1 MMQMTRLVRSLL
13 MALALASAAAPGC
26 SKSPEV
32 TAENIEE
39 LGAVPEQN
47 DGGSVVWTFKPDGQ
61 VNALV
66 KGPDGKPVEKG
77 VTGTLT
83 VKPKDGA
90 PVTAKL
96 EPVEKAGGV
105 LAATLPKLEADLT
118 EVSYEVR
125 VDDKPFK
132 GVMHVPKGGTKE
144 LHDSGKVT
152 AEAKLEGK
160 KGPNGGIVQVVGED
174 TVEIVADQK
183 TGKVR
188 AYLLDDDLKPAKVND
203 RKVKLKLALSGEGS
217 ELVEL
222 SPSPKGPYFEGKVDL
237 TIKPK
242 KITVVLVDA
251 DVVHVALCG
260 WYPGK
265 VIVVAPSAP
274 VIAIFVNVKWDVDV
288 VVKPPVVVVGHD
300 DDDDDDHV
308 IVIGK
313 KGKGKKG
320 KWRIR
325 R

>member
-13 MALALASAAAPGC
+13 AAIALACAAAPGC
-26 SKSPEV
+26 GKQPEV
-32 TAENIEE
+32 TAESIEE
-39 LGAVPEQN
+39 LGTVPEAH
-47 DGGSVVWTFKPDGQ
+47 DTGSVVWSVTPDGQ

-66 KGPDGKPVEKG
+66 KDPDGKPVEKD

-83 VKPKDGA
+83 VKPSKGA
-90 PVTAKL
+90 EPVKAELK
-96 EPVEKAGGV
+96 PVEKAGGV
-105 LAATLPKLEADLT
+105 LAATIPKLEAELT
-118 EVSYEVR
+118 EVSYELKVG
-125 VDDKPFK
+125 DKSFQ
-132 GVMHVPKGGTKE
+132 GVLHLPKGGTKE
-144 LHDSGKVT
+144 LLDSAKQQ

-174 TVEIVADQK
+174 TVEIVADKK

-188 AYLLDDDLKPAKVND
+188 AYLLDDDLKPAKVID

-217 ELVEL
+217 EVVEL
-222 SPSPKGPYFEGKVDL
+222 LPSPTAPYFEGKL
-237 TIKPK
+237 NIKIKPT
-242 KITVVLVDA
+242 KITVVLIDV
-251 DVVHVALCG
+251 DVVHVALWG

-265 VIVVAPSAP
+265 VIVVGPSAP
-274 VIAIFVNVKWDVDV
+274 VVAVFVNVNWDVDV
-288 VVKPPVVVVGHD
+288 VVKPPVVVVGD

-308 IVIGK
+308 IIVG